1 MICLKAKE
9 YLQQIK
15 ELDTAIKAKQDEI
28 YKLECLATS
37 ITAPSD
43 REPVQTS
50 NISDKVGSLGAKIAD
65 LQKELEQEKLN
76 FIEQLQERISVIER
90 LKLENILLY
99 YVLHRRYISYC
110 SFKEIAKDIC
120 YSYDYTRELHNLALR
135 KVEKFLKI

>member
-1 MICLKAKE
+1 MTAKE
-9 YLQQIK
+9 YLQQIR
-15 ELDTAIKAKQDEI
+15 ELDKAIKAKQDEI

-37 ITAPSD
+37 ITAPTD

-90 LKLENILLY
+90 LRPENMLLY
-99 YVLHRRYISYC
+99 YVLHRRYVSYC
-110 SFKEIAKDIC
+110 KFKEIAKDIC
-120 YSYDYTRELHNLALR
+120 YSYDYTRELHELALK
-135 KVEKFLKI
+135 KVEKFLKV